1 MRKVILFIA
10 MSLDGYIAD
19 QHGNV
24 DWLAGQD
31 IDKENIDTYSEFI
44 QNIDTVIMGWKTYHQ
59 IVTELSPD
67 QWVYPHLKSYIVTHH
82 PKHST
87 SHIIFTQE
95 NPQDLVSH
103 LKQDD
108 GKDIWI
114 CGGAQIIQSLLKN
127 HLIDEYHITVIP
139 TLLGSGIRLFQDNNL
154 TIPLEL
160 MNYRENNGMMKLIY
174 IPRKE
179 C

>member
-1 MRKVILFIA
+1 M
-10 MSLDGYIAD
+10 
-19 QHGNV
+19 
-24 DWLAGQD
+24 
-31 IDKENIDTYSEFI
+31 
-44 QNIDTVIMGWKTYHQ
+44 
-59 IVTELSPD
+59 
-67 QWVYPHLKSYIVTHH
+67 
-82 PKHST
+82 
-87 SHIIFTQE
+87 
-95 NPQDLVSH
+95 
-103 LKQDD
+103 KQDD